1 VPRFPQHVVF
11 VTVAS
16 VIFIVVVALL
26 ASFDVVVGP
35 RLASQQ
41 QPLYIAV
48 SIRLRNAE

>member
-16 VIFIVVVALL
+16 VIFIVVALL

-41 QPLYIAV
+41 QPVYIAV
-48 SIRLRNAE
+48 SVRLRNAE